1 MSTHV
6 LDTAE
11 KYCDR
16 FVLINDGSVS
26 YEGSMNEI
34 KQHFNDLGHSLN
46 EIYLALAKKDDNHE

>member
-34 KQHFNDLGHSLN
+34 QQHFNDLGHSLN